1 MECCTNPFVGLAIFD
16 RDKKA
21 LLPFQPGRN
30 MLYNSRQYGSM
41 LLKEEHTPWP
51 TDSQGYSLRKAKLSM
66 ADTIASRPVQ
76 MPPATDLYN
85 IDHLLSEEERMV
97 RDTVRKFVQER
108 VLPIIGKHFEAGT
121 FPRELI
127 PEIAELGL
135 LGMHLEGYGCAG
147 LSAVC
152 YGLAC
157 QELEAGD
164 SGLRSFVSVQGSLA
178 MFPIWKF
185 GSEEQ
190 KQRWLPKMAKGEVIG
205 CFGLTEPDSGSD
217 PGSMQTKARRD
228 GDSYILNGT
237 KMWITNGS
245 IADLAVVWAKTEDG
259 IRGFLVEK
267 GTPGFTTS
275 NIHQKLSLRAS
286 VTSELHFADCR
297 VPASNMLPNIKGL
310 RGPLSCLDEARFGIA
325 WGANGAA
332 RTCYETALEYAKT
345 RIQFGKPIASFQ
357 MVQQKLAIMVTE
369 LIKGQLLA
377 LQLGRLKDEG
387 LLHPVQISVAKRNN
401 VREALHIAREARS
414 VLGANGITL
423 EYPISRHSN
432 NLESVFTY
440 EGTDDIHTL
449 VIGQAI
455 TGINAFA

>member
-1 MECCTNPFVGLAIFD
+1 
-16 RDKKA
+16 
-21 LLPFQPGRN
+21 
-30 MLYNSRQYGSM
+30 
-41 LLKEEHTPWP
+41 
-51 TDSQGYSLRKAKLSM
+51 M
-66 ADTIASRPVQ
+66 AETKVERHVQ
-76 MPPATDLYN
+76 MPSATDLYN
-85 IDHLLSEEERMV
+85 VDHLLSEEERLV

-108 VLPIIGKHFEAGT
+108 VLPIISEHFEAGT

-127 PEIAELGL
+127 PTIAELDL

-178 MFPIWKF
+178 MFPIHAF

-190 KQRWLPKMAKGEVIG
+190 RQHWLPRMARGEVIG

-217 PGSMQTKARRD
+217 PGSMRTTARRD
-228 GDSYILNGT
+228 GNSYILNGT
-237 KMWITNGS
+237 KMWITNGGF
-245 IADLAVVWAKTEDG
+245 ADLAVVWAKAEDG
-259 IRGFLVEK
+259 IRGFLVER

-275 NIHQKLSLRAS
+275 DIHHKLSLRAS
-286 VTSELHFADCR
+286 VTSELHFEDCR
-297 VPASNMLPNIKGL
+297 IPAENVLPNVRGL
-310 RGPLSCLDEARFGIA
+310 RGPLSCLDEARYGIA
-325 WGANGAA
+325 WGATGAA
-332 RTCYETALEYAKT
+332 RACYEAALDYAKT
-345 RIQFGKPIASFQ
+345 RIQFNRPIGSFQ
-357 MVQQKLAIMVTE
+357 LVQQKLAIMATE
-369 LIKGQLLA
+369 LVKAQLLA

-387 LLHPVQISVAKRNN
+387 LLHPVQVSVAKRNN
-401 VREALHIAREARS
+401 VREALKTAREARS

-423 EYPISRHSN
+423 EYPVSRHEN

-449 VIGQAI
+449 IIGQAI
-455 TGINAFA
+455 TGLNAFS